1 MAVSMILPN
10 VKIIKNTSQLPNLK
24 VSSKMVFKFQD
35 TLVLIMIK
43 ILGVIMVGESNII
56 RKLASNEEKFE
67 HLTIKNSIKRMEA

>member
-1 MAVSMILPN
+1 MILPN

-43 ILGVIMVGESNII
+43 ILGVILVGESNII
-56 RKLASNEEKFE
+56 RKLASDEEKSE

>member
-1 MAVSMILPN
+1 
-10 VKIIKNTSQLPNLK
+10 
-24 VSSKMVFKFQD
+24 MVFKFQD

-43 ILGVIMVGESNII
+43 ILGVILVGESNII

>member
-1 MAVSMILPN
+1 MILPN
-10 VKIIKNTSQLPNLK
+10 VKIIKNTTQLPNLK

-43 ILGVIMVGESNII
+43 ILGVILVGESNII
-56 RKLASNEEKFE
+56 RKLASDEEKSE

>member
-1 MAVSMILPN
+1 MILPN